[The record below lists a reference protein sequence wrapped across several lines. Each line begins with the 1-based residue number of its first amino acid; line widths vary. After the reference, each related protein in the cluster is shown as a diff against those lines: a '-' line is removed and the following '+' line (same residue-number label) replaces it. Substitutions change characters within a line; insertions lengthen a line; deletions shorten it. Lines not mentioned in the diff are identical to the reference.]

1 MKQEIINCSFKDHT
15 KINAIIYCQDCNIYM
30 CNKCE
35 DFHSKLLKNHHTYNL
50 KNNINSIFMGICKE
64 KNHLNSLKYFCQ
76 NHNQLCCAAC
86 VSIIKDKDNGQHSEC
101 DVYPIEEIVKEKK
114 NILKENIQL
123 LQDLSKDIEK
133 KILALKCF
141 FNKIIKNKKKLKFKL
156 KKIFTR
162 IRNEVNKREEKLLL
176 DIDKKFDDNFF
187 KEDFIIES
195 EYFPEQIKENLEKG
209 RFIDKEW
216 NKNTLVEL
224 MNDCI
229 NFEKNTEKI
238 KEMNS
243 KMEKNYLIE
252 YKLEFTP
259 ENNKINEFLEK
270 IRMFGEIYKK
280 ELNKFDES
288 VIEILYPKEKIKPI
302 IKEEVEQPLKQ
313 ENMEDIFEAIS
324 DLFSDSEETPM
335 NSINNSSKKL

>member
-15 KINAIIYCQDCNIYM
+15 KINPIIYSQDCNIYM

-141 FNKIIKNKKKLKFKL
+141 FNKINKNKKKLKLKL

-216 NKNTLVEL
+216 NKNTLVDL

>member
-1 MKQEIINCSFKDHT
+1 MKQETIKCSFKDHT
-15 KINAIIYCQDCNIYM
+15 KINAIIYCQDCKIYM

-101 DVYPIEEIVKEKK
+101 DVYPIEEIVNEKK

-123 LQDLSKDIEK
+123 LEKYFEDIDK

-141 FNKIIKNKKKLKFKL
+141 FNKINKNKKRLKLKL
-156 KKIFTR
+156 KKIFTK
-162 IRNEVNKREEKLLL
+162 IRNEVNKREEILLL
-176 DIDKKFDDNFF
+176 NIDKQFDDNFF

-195 EYFPEQIKENLEKG
+195 EKLPEQIKANLEKG
-209 RFIDKEW
+209 KLIDKEW
-216 NKNTLVEL
+216 NKNTLLEL
-224 MNDCI
+224 MNDFI
-229 NFEKNTEKI
+229 NFENNTEEI
-238 KEMNS
+238 KKMNI

-252 YKLEFTP
+252 FKLEFAP
-259 ENNKINEFLEK
+259 ENEKINEFLEK

-280 ELNKFDES
+280 QLNKFDES
-288 VIEILYPKEKIKPI
+288 VIAILYANEKIEPI
-302 IKEEVEQPLKQ
+302 IRKDVEPPLKQ
-313 ENMEDIFEAIS
+313 ENTEDILEAIS
-324 DLFSDSEETPM
+324 DLFSDSEETSM
-335 NSINNSSKKL
+335 NSIYNSSKKV

>member
-1 MKQEIINCSFKDHT
+1 
-15 KINAIIYCQDCNIYM
+15 M

-141 FNKIIKNKKKLKFKL
+141 FNKINKNKKKLKLKL

-252 YKLEFTP
+252 YKLELTP